1 MQTNEYKPQP
11 LDTHEIQLS
20 ETMNT
25 LIEALAKNIHNV
37 WAKQKIERGWTFG
50 LSEVNTSKFIL

>member
-11 LDTHEIQLS
+11 LDTHEIELP
-20 ETMNT
+20 EAMDV

-50 LSEVNTSKFIL
+50 LSEVKT